1 MGGSRTKKADGVIQ
15 EESQVKDVTGA
26 FVDSGQILELETT
39 ELELIDGFH
48 SVRERGWGDA
58 QIVMS
63 PLNKH
68 GNLSADPYHPHE
80 KTAVAAHL

>member
-39 ELELIDGFH
+39 ELEFIVGFH
-48 SVRERGWGDA
+48 CVW
-58 QIVMS
+58 
-63 PLNKH
+63 
-68 GNLSADPYHPHE
+68 
-80 KTAVAAHL
+80 